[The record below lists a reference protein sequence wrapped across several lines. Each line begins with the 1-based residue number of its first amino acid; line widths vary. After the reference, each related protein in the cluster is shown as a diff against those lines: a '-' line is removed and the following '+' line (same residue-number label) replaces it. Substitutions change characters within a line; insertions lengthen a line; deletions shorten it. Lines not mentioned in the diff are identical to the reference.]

1 MQTHYRNLLGMAALS
16 FFAMYAL
23 MYAMVDR
30 WANVLSNVNQAY
42 MAGLMAAPMVVIE
55 LIVMREMYRDRRANT
70 VILSVSAAVAVACF
84 VFIRMQTA
92 VSDRQFLRSMI
103 PHHAAAILMCERTS
117 LRDEE
122 LRQLCQQIT
131 SSQRAEIDQMRAK
144 LDVIDQ

>member
-1 MQTHYRNLLGMAALS
+1 
-16 FFAMYAL
+16 
-23 MYAMVDR
+23 
-30 WANVLSNVNQAY
+30 
-42 MAGLMAAPMVVIE
+42 
-55 LIVMREMYRDRRANT
+55 
-70 VILSVSAAVAVACF
+70 VAVACF